1 MEQAQK
7 GADAV
12 DASKPGGFFE
22 ALEDNYE
29 MVAASEKE
37 TVSVSGAAFIQ
48 TPLKIGRVYQ
58 KTKKSPFSKINYQTF
73 NRGSIPLEMRRNRAI
88 MTTTPDDVPDNP
100 VSWLDVSRL
109 RQLSQ
114 KHAIEDRNAA
124 LKIFEKMDSALAE
137 AKERR
142 NNGST
147 RRTLK
152 GIDLEEMA
160 ILSALKSPDLLERL
174 HATAKNIKEH
184 TYGNRIVT
192 FAPLYI
198 SNFCKNE
205 CTYCAFRIS
214 NLELT
219 RTQLSLEDIAQ
230 QARILVRQGH
240 KRVLMVAGEA
250 YPRKDG
256 LQYVL
261 DSMRTLYS
269 IKEGKGDIRRV
280 NANIAPLSVE
290 DFRRLRDAGVGT
302 YQCFQET
309 YDPDLYKEYHLRGKK
324 ADYAWRANVFDRAAE
339 AGIGDFGMGFL
350 LGLADW
356 RFEILALKC
365 HIAHIEDL
373 GSGAHTISFPRIEPA
388 HGSDVSLNPPH
399 IVSDEDFLKIISIM
413 RLAVPY
419 TGMIMSTR
427 ETPEV
432 RKKTLECG
440 ISQVSAGSR
449 TDPGGYTE
457 GQDARAGQFELG
469 DHRPL
474 DEVVRELLENGFI
487 PSWCTACETKGREGG
502 QFITLWAQT
511 GEIKKRC
518 TPNALITLTE
528 YLQDYAS
535 PETRAIGEEVIRR
548 EVAIIEQPR
557 RGKTQALL
565 NMIAEGRRGLCV

>member
-1 MEQAQK
+1 M
-7 GADAV
+7 DV
-12 DASKPGGFFE
+12 MD
-22 ALEDNYE
+22 LE
-29 MVAASEKE
+29 
-37 TVSVSGAAFIQ
+37 
-48 TPLKIGRVYQ
+48 R
-58 KTKKSPFSKINYQTF
+58 
-73 NRGSIPLEMRRNRAI
+73 
-88 MTTTPDDVPDNP
+88 P
-100 VSWLDVSRL
+100 VSWLDVSQL
-109 RQLSQ
+109 RFLSH
-114 KHAIEDRNAA
+114 KYKAEDRAAA
-124 LKIFEKMDSALAE
+124 LRIFEKMDSALAE
-137 AKERR
+137 AKEQRKS
-142 NNGST
+142 GST
-147 RRTLK
+147 QKTLK

-160 ILSALKSPDLLERL
+160 VLSAIKSHDLLERL

-205 CTYCAFRIS
+205 CLYCAFRAS
-214 NLELT
+214 NLELE
-219 RTQLSLEDIAQ
+219 RTELTLAQIEQ

-240 KRVLMVAGEA
+240 KRVLLVSGEA
-250 YPRKDG
+250 YPGKDG

-261 DSMRTLYS
+261 DAMRALYS
-269 IKEGKGDIRRV
+269 VKEGKGDIRRV

-290 DFRRLRDAGVGT
+290 DFIRLREAGVGT

-309 YDPDLYKEYHLRGKK
+309 YDPIAYKEFHKKGSK
-324 ADYAWRANVFDRAAE
+324 ADYVWRANVFDRATE

-365 HIAHIEDL
+365 HISHIEDL

-474 DEVVRELLENGFI
+474 DEVVKELLENGFI
-487 PSWCTACETKGREGG
+487 PSWCTACETKGREGSH
-502 QFITLWAQT
+502 FITVWAKT

-548 EVAIIEQPR
+548 EVARIEQPR
-557 RGKTQALL
+557 QGDTQTLLDMAVEGK
-565 NMIAEGRRGLCV
+565 RGLCV

>member
-1 MEQAQK
+1 MTET
-7 GADAV
+7 
-12 DASKPGGFFE
+12 
-22 ALEDNYE
+22 
-29 MVAASEKE
+29 SEN
-37 TVSVSGAAFIQ
+37 
-48 TPLKIGRVYQ
+48 LD
-58 KTKKSPFSKINYQTF
+58 
-73 NRGSIPLEMRRNRAI
+73 M
-88 MTTTPDDVPDNP
+88 P
-100 VSWLDVSRL
+100 VSWLDVPAIRAL
-109 RQLSQ
+109 VQ
-114 KHAIEDRNAA
+114 KHQEEDRLAVK
-124 LKIFEKMDSALAE
+124 KIFKKMCLAVEEARTKEALSPDKRE
-137 AKERR
+137 
-142 NNGST
+142 
-147 RRTLK
+147 LK
-152 GIDLEEMA
+152 GITLDEIA
-160 ILSALKSPDLLERL
+160 ALSTIKSPDLLEEL
-174 HATAKNIKEH
+174 HATAKQIKEY

-198 SNFCKNE
+198 TNFCKNE
-205 CTYCAFRIS
+205 CDYCAFRAS
-214 NLELT
+214 NLDLP
-219 RTQLSLEDIAQ
+219 RTELSLEQIAN

-240 KRVLMVAGEA
+240 KRVLLVAGES
-250 YPRKDG
+250 YSKELG
-256 LQYVL
+256 GFQYIL
-261 DSMRTLYS
+261 DAMKTLYS

-290 DFRRLRDAGVGT
+290 DFIRLREAGVGT

-309 YDPDLYKEYHLRGKK
+309 YDPDVYKKHHLKGKK
-324 ADYAWRANVFDRAAE
+324 ADYAWRANVFDRANE

-365 HIAHIEDL
+365 HIAHIEEL

-388 HGSDVSLNPPH
+388 NGSEVSLNPPNV
-399 IVSDEDFLKIISIM
+399 VSDEDFLKIISIM

-427 ETPEV
+427 ETPEI

-474 DEVVRELLENGFI
+474 DEVVRDLLETGFI
-487 PSWCTACETKGREGG
+487 PSWCTACETKGREGSH
-502 QFITLWAQT
+502 FITLWAKT

-528 YLQDYAS
+528 YLEDYAS
-535 PETRAIGEEVIRR
+535 PETKAIGLNVVRKEV
-548 EVAIIEQPR
+548 EKLEQPR
-557 RGKTQALL
+557 QDDTQKLLDITYGGK
-565 NMIAEGRRGLCV
+565 RGLCV

>member
-1 MEQAQK
+1 
-7 GADAV
+7 
-12 DASKPGGFFE
+12 
-22 ALEDNYE
+22 

-37 TVSVSGAAFIQ
+37 TGSVGGAAFIQ
-48 TPLKIGRVYQ
+48 TPLKIGRFYQ
-58 KTKKSPFSKINYQTF
+58 KTKKSPYLKNNYQTF
-73 NRGSIPLEMRRNRAI
+73 NRGLIRLKMRRNRGI
-88 MTTTPDDVPDNP
+88 MTTTPDDVSYNP
-100 VSWLDVSRL
+100 VPWLHVSHIRFL
-109 RQLSQ
+109 TEKYRE
-114 KHAIEDRNAA
+114 EDRLAAERILEKANAA
-124 LKIFEKMDSALAE
+124 LEEVKAQKKDASSGKA
-137 AKERR
+137 
-142 NNGST
+142 
-147 RRTLK
+147 LK
-152 GIDLEEMA
+152 GIDLEEIA
-160 ILSALKSPDLLERL
+160 ILSAIKSPDLLERL
-174 HATAKNIKEH
+174 HATAKKIKEH

-192 FAPLYI
+192 FAPLYF

-205 CTYCAFRIS
+205 CTYCAFRAS
-214 NLELT
+214 NLELE
-219 RTQLSLEDIAQ
+219 RTELTQKQIADQ
-230 QARILVRQGH
+230 TRILVRQGH

-250 YPRKDG
+250 YPGTDG

-261 DSMRTLYS
+261 DTMKTIYS
-269 IKEGKGDIRRV
+269 VKDGKGEIRRV

-290 DFRRLRDAGVGT
+290 DFKRLREAGVGT

-309 YDPDLYKEYHLRGKK
+309 YDPIAYKEFHKKGSK
-324 ADYAWRANVFDRAAE
+324 ADYVWRANVFDRATE

-356 RFEILALKC
+356 RFEVLALKS
-365 HIAHIEDL
+365 HISHIEDL

-474 DEVVRELLENGFI
+474 DEVVRELLENSFI
-487 PSWCTACETKGREGG
+487 PSWCTACETRGREGG
-502 QFITLWAQT
+502 QFITLWAKT
-511 GEIKKRC
+511 GEIKNRC

-535 PETRAIGEEVIRR
+535 PETRAVGEEVIRR
-548 EVAIIEQPR
+548 EVARIEQPR
-557 RGKTQALL
+557 QGDTQTLLDMAVEGK
-565 NMIAEGRRGLCV
+565 RGLCV